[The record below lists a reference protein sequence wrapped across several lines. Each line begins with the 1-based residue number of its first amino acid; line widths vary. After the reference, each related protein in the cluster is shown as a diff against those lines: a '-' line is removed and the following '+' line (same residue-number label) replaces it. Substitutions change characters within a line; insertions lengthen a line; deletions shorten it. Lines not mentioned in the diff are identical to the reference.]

1 MKNNFKKV
9 ISLVLTVLMVLGTMS
24 ALVPFMAS
32 AEEVTYPYELK
43 KNETAV
49 APNGITYRF
58 DTNKADD
65 ENSWVKLNADGSWE
79 ISIRNGDM
87 LWFPGVEL
95 TGTSEIYAEVTNAM
109 NEPNNYFT
117 GFAYGVTSST
127 DSTWTNTNVAVLK
140 TYQNSK
146 ARFRAANAARSSL
159 IKVSGS
165 DYGNGGDTRAFDSSF
180 TSDVWNSVAGSNG
193 NWGPGK
199 TVYYKVSQTGS
210 DVVLEYGAPGVGA
223 FVDATKTTYTA
234 SQLNAV
240 AGGSVG
246 YTHVWQSNDTAHI
259 KLRIDALTIT
269 NCKVAGEAKD
279 SYSLVVAENGGSDDS
294 GSDAPVVTPVL
305 PSEPIYLEKNK
316 TATIGGV
323 TYRFDVANPDDETV
337 WARVN
342 TDGTWEVS
350 IRNGD
355 MLWFPGV
362 VATADSVVYGEF
374 TNTLSAPINLSSGIA
389 YGIKSEGGTYTTGST
404 AVMRT
409 GKRIRVTPFSPNGLY
424 GYNGS
429 DGYGNGG
436 DSPRYID
443 GKYLTENTA
452 YDAIKNPSNGNW
464 DGKKTV
470 YFQISTADSTVN
482 VEIGAPGK
490 GSFYNGTYS
499 LSTYSAGAVAGGSV
513 GFVVS
518 YQGSE
523 DTLTQMRYDNIT
535 VTNCNVN
542 GELKDTY
549 TITPVFEAE
558 NGGSDDSGSD
568 APVVTPVLPSE
579 PIYLEK
585 NKTATI
591 GGVTYRFDVAN
602 PDDETVWARVNTD
615 GTWEVSIRNGDM
627 LWFPGVVATADSVVY
642 GEFTN
647 TLSAPINLSSGIAY
661 GIKSEGGTYTTGS
674 TAVMRTGKR
683 IRVTPFSPN
692 GLYGYNGS
700 DGYGNG
706 GDSPRYI
713 DGKYLTENT
722 AYDAIKNPSNGNWD
736 GKKTV
741 YFQIS
746 TADSTVNVEIG
757 APGKGSFYNG
767 TYSLSTYSA
776 GAVAGG
782 SVGFVVSYQGSEDTL
797 TQMRY
802 DNITVTNCNV
812 NGELKDTYTITP
824 VFEAEP
830 EVKDAQVS
838 LSLDGTIGLNFAFDA
853 SYLTNA
859 TVVATLNG
867 KVVAEQAVVN
877 GANVVTAPVNAKEM
891 NDDVNFAIMVD
902 GEVYDNHSYTVSV
915 AEYAAELKKNAEWT
929 ALMDAMLNYGAAAQ
943 KLLNYKADGVVVAD
957 SSFDMSAIQDVTFN
971 GNKALLDGLYMNLSL
986 ESDTVM
992 NLYFKPAEGVTLN
1005 VTVNGEAVE
1014 LVDNGDGYYV
1024 ATIKGIAADELA
1036 DGALIV
1042 VNGDL
1047 SFTCGAL
1054 NWAKIAS
1061 ADANADV
1068 ANVAKALAVYANE
1081 AASKN

>member
-87 LWFPGVEL
+87 LWFPDVEL
-95 TGTSEIYAEVTNAM
+95 TGTSEIYAEVTNTM

-127 DSTWTNTNVAVLK
+127 DSTWTNTNVAILK

-180 TSDVWNSVAGSNG
+180 TSDVWNSATAGANG

-199 TVYYKVSQTGS
+199 TVYYKLSQIGS
-210 DVVLEYGAPGVGA
+210 DVVLEYGVPGVGA
-223 FVDATKTTYTA
+223 FVDATNTTYTA
-234 SQLNAV
+234 SKLNAV

-246 YTHVWQSNDTAHI
+246 YTHVWQSNDTAHVQ
-259 KLRIDALTIT
+259 LRIDALTIT
-269 NCKVAGEAKD
+269 NCEVAGEAKD

-436 DSPRYID
+436 DSPRYLD
-443 GKYLTENTA
+443 GKYLTENAA
-452 YDAIKNPSNGNW
+452 YDAIKNPINGNW

-470 YFQISTADSTVN
+470 YFQ
-482 VEIGAPGK
+482 
-490 GSFYNGTYS
+490 
-499 LSTYSAGAVAGGSV
+499 L
-513 GFVVS
+513 
-518 YQGSE
+518 
-523 DTLTQMRYDNIT
+523 
-535 VTNCNVN
+535 
-542 GELKDTY
+542 
-549 TITPVFEAE
+549 
-558 NGGSDDSGSD
+558 
-568 APVVTPVLPSE
+568 
-579 PIYLEK
+579 
-585 NKTATI
+585 
-591 GGVTYRFDVAN
+591 
-602 PDDETVWARVNTD
+602 
-615 GTWEVSIRNGDM
+615 
-627 LWFPGVVATADSVVY
+627 
-642 GEFTN
+642 
-647 TLSAPINLSSGIAY
+647 
-661 GIKSEGGTYTTGS
+661 
-674 TAVMRTGKR
+674 
-683 IRVTPFSPN
+683 
-692 GLYGYNGS
+692 
-700 DGYGNG
+700 
-706 GDSPRYI
+706 
-713 DGKYLTENT
+713 
-722 AYDAIKNPSNGNWD
+722 
-736 GKKTV
+736 
-741 YFQIS
+741 S

-853 SYLTNA
+853 SGLTNA
-859 TVVATLNG
+859 TVVATMNG
-867 KVVAEQAVVN
+867 KVVAEQAVVS

-891 NDDVNFAIMVD
+891 NDDVNFAIMLD

-957 SSFDMSAIQDVTFN
+957 SSFDMSAIQDITFN

-1047 SFTCGAL
+1047 SFTCSAL